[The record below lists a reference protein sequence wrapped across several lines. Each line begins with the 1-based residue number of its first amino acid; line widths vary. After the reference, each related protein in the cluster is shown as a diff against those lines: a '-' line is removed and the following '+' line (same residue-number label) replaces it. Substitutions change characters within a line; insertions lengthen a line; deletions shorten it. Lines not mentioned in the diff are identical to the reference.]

1 MEGGWKMVQ
10 QGEMLLSIPLP
21 SMYEGGIRKISV
33 QVHPDNFAV
42 VVMFLLLL
50 TRPALL
56 EERKVAGVA
65 GAWGFCG

>member
-1 MEGGWKMVQ
+1 
-10 QGEMLLSIPLP
+10 
-21 SMYEGGIRKISV
+21 MYEGGIRKISV